1 MQEIVEMKKTLAIS
15 SIVLLVALLLSVM
28 QVLAAP
34 ALDDQKPTNQPGAKA
49 TEKAVE
55 KSTDEP
61 GKGKGSEK
69 ENGKKVHLRGV
80 ISTVAGETLTL
91 KLADGTSQ
99 AVKVSSSAK
108 VKIPTLGK
116 DASIAD
122 LKPEM
127 QVNVQAEMK
136 ASGYEARMVQVI
148 PGKPTKVHH
157 VGVVTAYTA
166 GTSLKVKDKDGV
178 EVIFKLTADT
188 KILPE
193 ERAGELKVGARVT
206 VIFPRNLLGGEI
218 TAAGVV
224 VHPAEVEK

>member
-1 MQEIVEMKKTLAIS
+1 MKKVIAVS
-15 SIVLLVALLLSVM
+15 SIVLVVILFLSVA
-28 QVLAAP
+28 QVFAAP
-34 ALDDQKPTNQPGAKA
+34 ALDDKKPTDQPGAKA
-49 TEKAVE
+49 TEKAME
-55 KSTDEP
+55 KSTEMP
-61 GKGKGSEK
+61 GKGKEK
-69 ENGKKVHLRGV
+69 ENGKKVHFKGV
-80 ISTVAGETLTL
+80 IASVAGETLTI
-91 KLADGTSQ
+91 KLADGSSQ

-108 VKIPTLGK
+108 IKIPTLGK
-116 DASIAD
+116 TASLAD

-127 QVNVQAEMK
+127 QVNIQAEQK
-136 ASGYEARMVQVI
+136 DSGYEARMVQVI

-178 EVIFKLTADT
+178 EVTFKLTAET

-193 ERAGELKVGARVT
+193 ERAAELKVGSRVT

-218 TAAGVV
+218 TAQGVV